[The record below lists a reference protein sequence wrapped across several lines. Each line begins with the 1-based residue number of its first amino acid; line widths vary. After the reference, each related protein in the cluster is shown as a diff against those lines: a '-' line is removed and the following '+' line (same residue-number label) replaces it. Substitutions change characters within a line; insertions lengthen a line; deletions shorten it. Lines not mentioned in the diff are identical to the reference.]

1 MRLPGKM
8 VGEVL
13 RHLLKKPA
21 TVHYPRERLAM
32 PPGYRGKIVFCPQ
45 KCVGCKLCQRDCPAG
60 ALEIK
65 KVGEKR
71 FEAIFD
77 LDRCIFCSQCV
88 DSCNKK
94 ALETTNEFELA
105 QIERKELKVVFAA
118 PELAAPSQSGAAT
131 EQLALAGGQVDAPV
145 IEKSKD

>member
-1 MRLPGKM
+1 MKLPGKM

-21 TVHYPRERLAM
+21 TTLYPRERSAM
-32 PPGYRGKIVFCPQ
+32 PPGYRGKIVFCAE
-45 KCVGCKLCQRDCPAG
+45 KCIGCKLCQRDCPAA

-71 FEAIFD
+71 FEAVFD
-77 LDRCIFCSQCV
+77 LDCCIFCSQCV

-105 QIERKELKVVFAA
+105 QIERQELKVVFAA
-118 PELAAPSQSGAAT
+118 PEPAAPSQSETAT
-131 EQLALAGGQVDAPV
+131 EPVETALVHTAQR
-145 IEKSKD
+145 

>member
-1 MRLPGKM
+1 MKWPGKM

-21 TVHYPRERLAM
+21 TVHYPRERLDM
-32 PPGYRGKIVFCPQ
+32 PQGYRGKIVFSSE
-45 KCVGCKLCQRDCPAG
+45 KCIGCKLCQRDCPAA

-65 KVGEKR
+65 KVGEKQ
-71 FEAIFD
+71 FEAVFN

-88 DSCNKK
+88 DSCNKN

-105 QIERKELKVVFAA
+105 QIERNELKVVFSP
-118 PELAAPSQSGAAT
+118 PELAESSSET
-131 EQLALAGGQVDAPV
+131 
-145 IEKSKD
+145 K